1 MNTLFPKYSRRQEGD
16 LITME
21 QRLLKQVNN
30 LILDNKK
37 CTGCGICFDSC
48 PEEAISIGPVGAVRR
63 GSIKYGQSVSVD
75 EQKCSYCGVC
85 VIMCPFGALDLK
97 IDGESKLPIA
107 ENEGFPVYDK
117 VAKIDGEKCVQCT
130 TCEEVCP
137 RDAIIRDVPVF
148 EGTDKSGLKKAQ
160 ALSTDNVFK
169 YNEDKCTYC
178 GLCGEICAAI
188 DVVRKPIT
196 AETGDVTGEVKW
208 NKELCDGCL
217 LCVEIC
223 PSEAIEVQRGEVAK
237 KLGNSGSVTIDQ
249 DPCCTCRWCAINCPT
264 EAITVEKL
272 FEGDIE
278 FHAEKCP
285 GGCSTCMD
293 ICPANAIYMPSPKS
307 PADMHGEI
315 EGNIAVNKD
324 FCILCG
330 VCVNACPGEDIIVM
344 KRTGLKMKGKE
355 TDLFLRI
362 KEKLLTERTSKV
374 QESVDTGEVE
384 LKKNQV

>member
-1 MNTLFPKYSRRQEGD
+1 MNTLFPKYSRRQEGNI
-16 LITME
+16 ITME
-21 QRLLKQVNN
+21 QKLLKQVNN
-30 LILDNKK
+30 LILDNDK
-37 CTGCGICFDSC
+37 CTGCGICYDSC

-63 GSIKYGQSVSVD
+63 GSIEYGQSISVD
-75 EQKCSYCGVC
+75 EKQCSYCGVC

-97 IDGESKLPIA
+97 IDGESRLPIA

-117 VAKIDGEKCVQCT
+117 VAEINGEKCVQCT
-130 TCEEVCP
+130 TCEDVCP

-148 EGTDKSGLKKAQ
+148 EGKDKSGLKKAQ
-160 ALSTDNVFK
+160 ALAVNNEFK

-188 DVVRKPIT
+188 DVVRKPFS
-196 AETGDVTGEVKW
+196 AESGVLDGEVKW
-208 NKELCDGCL
+208 NKDLCDGCL

-237 KLGNSGSVTIDQ
+237 KLGNKGSVSIDNG
-249 DPCCTCRWCAINCPT
+249 PCCTCRWCAVNCPT
-264 EAITVEKL
+264 EAITVEKI

-307 PADMHGEI
+307 PGDMHGEI
-315 EGNIAVNKD
+315 EANIAVNKD

-344 KRTGLKMKGKE
+344 KRTGIKVKGKE

-374 QESVDTGEVE
+374 KESVETGEVE
-384 LKKNQV
+384 LKKTV